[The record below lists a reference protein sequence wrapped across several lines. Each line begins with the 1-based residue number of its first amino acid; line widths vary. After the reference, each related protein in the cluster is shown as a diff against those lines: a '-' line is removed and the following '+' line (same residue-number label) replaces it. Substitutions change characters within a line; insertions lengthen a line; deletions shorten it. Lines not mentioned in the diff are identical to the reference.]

1 MNHNRGGG
9 VEREV
14 FGQRAQAVGGLF
26 TTAASGVSTSS
37 ACRLLHY
44 PTAKT
49 PPEQNAFTFKD
60 GCLSI
65 ILFFSQCHIMLDFFF
80 CTLVLILSGRADLTR
95 TVLQLLQAGSD
106 KDRLCF

>member
-9 VEREV
+9 VDREV
-14 FGQRAQAVGGLF
+14 FGQRAQAVGGGIVYYGGV
-26 TTAASGVSTSS
+26 GVSTSS
-37 ACRLLHY
+37 ACLLLHY

-65 ILFFSQCHIMLDFFF
+65 ILFFSQCHIMLDVFFC
-80 CTLVLILSGRADLTR
+80 CTLVLY
-95 TVLQLLQAGSD
+95 
-106 KDRLCF
+106 